1 MDHAKPMAKLTIRVD
16 FETGASLGPGKVG
29 LLEEVE
35 KTGSIRNAAEAV
47 GMSFRQAWLLLK
59 AIEEMFG
66 QPVITTQR
74 GGQHGGGSKLTEL
87 GRLVVASYRQLE
99 RASAAAAQK
108 ELAVLEKKLDPAAP
122 VALHRKISR
131 KPLKGKSKEGNS

>member
-1 MDHAKPMAKLTIRVD
+1 MARLTIRVD
-16 FETGASLGPGKVG
+16 
-29 LLEEVE
+29 

-47 GMSFRQAWLLLK
+47 GMSFRQGWLLLK

-74 GGQHGGGSKLTEL
+74 GGPRGGGSKLTDL

-99 RASAAAAQK
+99 RASATAAQK
-108 ELAVLEKKLDPAAP
+108 ELAVLEKRLDPAAP
-122 VALHRKISR
+122 VTRHRKISR
-131 KPLKGKSKEGNS
+131 KAPKGGRKEGNS